1 MHSSFVTRY
10 FYRIFFHRM
19 DSQPDDRY
27 TRGSDQVADSQATQT
42 SEVPID
48 LHFKHWSWLPLG
60 RYWVDN

>member
-27 TRGSDQVADSQATQT
+27 TGGSDQVADSQATQT

-48 LHFKHWSWLPLG
+48 LHFKHWS
-60 RYWVDN
+60 